1 MRIIECGQDCQGSCI
16 SDGEIKN
23 IVQELKRGDLL
34 VYPTETVYGLGA
46 DPFNEAA
53 VKKLYMAKKR
63 PFDMALSVAVSD
75 IRMAEKIAVLDDA
88 ARKLMEKFLPG
99 PLTII
104 IKKRPDVPDIT
115 TAMSD
120 KVGIRIPDHPLAL
133 RIIREFG
140 PMVATSANLHSHPD
154 AVEMESA
161 LKELGDSVTTYIN
174 CGPCELGKPSTIVW
188 MMNGEIEIVRQGAI
202 SREAIEAALNE

>member
-23 IVQELKRGDLL
+23 IVKELQRGDLL

-88 ARKLMEKFLPG
+88 ARKLIDKFLPG

-140 PMVATSANLHSHPD
+140 PLVATSANLHSHPD

-161 LKELGDSVTTYIN
+161 LKELGDSVNTYIN